1 MKILDALLDLLFP
14 PRCPFCRKIGK
25 RGVCAACEAKLPY
38 TEKPLR
44 EGAPFG
50 KCATPLYYEDA
61 VREAMLRYK
70 FEGVS
75 SMARDF
81 APLIARCVSEE
92 LAGEFDVVTW
102 VPVSEKRL
110 RSRGYDQAY
119 LLAHETARL
128 WDAKP
133 VRLLKKCADN
143 PAQSSLSDASAR
155 RANVLGMY
163 DAVDGADIAGA
174 RILLIDDI
182 LTTGSTLG
190 ECVRVLR
197 DAGAASVVCAVL
209 AMTRGEKKGN

>member
-14 PRCPFCRKIGK
+14 PRCPFCRRIGK
-25 RGVCAACEAKLPY
+25 GGVCDECEEKLPY

-50 KCATPLYYEDA
+50 KCAAPLYYEDS
-61 VREAMLRYK
+61 VREALLRYK

-75 SMARDF
+75 AMARDF
-81 APLIARCVSEE
+81 APVLDRCVSAE
-92 LAGEFDVVTW
+92 LSGEFDIVTW

-110 RSRGYDQAY
+110 RGRGYDQSY
-119 LLAHETARL
+119 LLARETARL
-128 WDAKP
+128 WDTKP
-133 VRLLKKCADN
+133 VRLLRKCGDN
-143 PAQSSLSDASAR
+143 PAQSSLQDAAAR

-163 DAVDGADIAGA
+163 DAVEDANIDGA

-190 ECVRVLR
+190 ECVRVLK
-197 DAGAASVVCAVL
+197 DAGAAQVVCAVL
-209 AMTRGEKKGN
+209 AMTRGEKR

>member
-1 MKILDALLDLLFP
+1 MKIFDALLDLLFP

-25 RGVCAACEAKLPY
+25 GGVCSSCEAKLPY

-50 KCATPLYYEDA
+50 KCAAPLYYEGA
-61 VREAMLRYK
+61 VREAILRFK

-81 APLIARCVSEE
+81 APILARCVSEE

-102 VPVSEKRL
+102 APVSEKRL

-119 LLAHETARL
+119 LLARETARL
-128 WDAKP
+128 WDTKP
-133 VRLLKKCADN
+133 VRLLRKCGDN
-143 PAQSSLSDASAR
+143 PAQSSLKDAAAR

-163 DAVDGADIAGA
+163 DAVDDAPLDGA
-174 RILLIDDI
+174 RVLLIDDI

-190 ECVRVLR
+190 ECARVLK
-197 DAGAASVVCAVL
+197 DAGAASVVCAAL
-209 AMTRGEKKGN
+209 AMTRGEKK